1 MFKRE
6 QSSGLWSG
14 ERAPKDKERSQERS
28 RMTKGSGSGSP
39 VSCKPSISH
48 THGLLPGL
56 PYSPVK
62 QILTAP
68 HLHFQ
73 AHTLQSP
80 LFSEEET
87 EVLRGSDFPKAPQ
100 DICGSYLVTQG
111 TQLDKGWELQR
122 ALQAW
127 VTRCPSG
134 LEQRSAPESPR
145 GPSGDPGGRWRGELG
160 GEADPRQ
167 NETAKATLPDLL
179 PQGAQCM

>member
-6 QSSGLWSG
+6 QSAGLWSG

-28 RMTKGSGSGSP
+28 RMTKDSGSGSP
-39 VSCKPSISH
+39 VSRKPSISH

-56 PYSPVK
+56 PYSPAK

-68 HLHFQ
+68 PLHFQ

-100 DICGSYLVTQG
+100 DSIKTPPHICGSYLVTQG
-111 TQLDKGWELQR
+111 TQLDKGRELQR

-127 VTRCPSG
+127 ATRCPSG
-134 LEQRSAPESPR
+134 LERRSAPESP
-145 GPSGDPGGRWRGELG
+145 L
-160 GEADPRQ
+160 
-167 NETAKATLPDLL
+167 
-179 PQGAQCM
+179 GAQW

>member
-6 QSSGLWSG
+6 QSSGLWSR

-28 RMTKGSGSGSP
+28 RMTKDNGSDSP
-39 VSCKPSISH
+39 VSHKPSITL
-48 THGLLPGL
+48 THGLFPAL

-87 EVLRGSDFPKAPQ
+87 EVPRGNDFPKAPQ
-100 DICGSYLVTQG
+100 DSIKTPPHICGSYLVTQG
-111 TQLDKGWELQR
+111 SQLDKGWELQQ

-127 VTRCPSG
+127 VTRRPRG
-134 LEQRSAPESPR
+134 LERRSAPESP
-145 GPSGDPGGRWRGELG
+145 
-160 GEADPRQ
+160 
-167 NETAKATLPDLL
+167 
-179 PQGAQCM
+179 QGAQW